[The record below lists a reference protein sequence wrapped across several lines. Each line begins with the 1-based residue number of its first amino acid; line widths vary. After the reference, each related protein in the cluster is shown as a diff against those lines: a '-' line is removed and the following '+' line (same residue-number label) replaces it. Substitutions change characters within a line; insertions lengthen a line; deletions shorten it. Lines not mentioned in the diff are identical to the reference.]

1 MTTTLRSWVL
11 FGLIWVCVTHG
22 PAIGQE
28 APVREPNA
36 DGLAV
41 SEKARDIHF
50 SGMLFDGHNDLPWT
64 LRAKAGSSFDSADI
78 RQPQPQFHT
87 DIPRLQAGGVKAQ
100 FWSVYVPVSTRL
112 EASSL
117 LTTLEQID
125 LVHEMCRRYPDV
137 FEVALTADDVER
149 IVAEGKI
156 ASLMGVEG
164 GHSIEN
170 SLENLRRLFDR
181 GARYMTLT
189 HSRNVE
195 WADSA
200 TDEPQHQG
208 LTEFGREVVRE
219 MNRLGMLVDL
229 SHVSPKTMHDTL
241 DETKAPVIFSHS
253 SARAICDHPRNVPD
267 DVLLRLPDNGGVVMV
282 NFMSGYIVPTE
293 QLAADRQAHGT
304 FRDVVDHIE
313 HVIRVAGIDHVGIG
327 SDYDGVSRL
336 PIGLE
341 DVSCYPR
348 LTEELLRRG
357 YERDHIHQVLGG
369 NVLRVMKIAERVAD
383 ELREAQQHVQEF
395 GR

>member
-1 MTTTLRSWVL
+1 
-11 FGLIWVCVTHG
+11 
-22 PAIGQE
+22 
-28 APVREPNA
+28 
-36 DGLAV
+36 
-41 SEKARDIHF
+41 
-50 SGMLFDGHNDLPWT
+50 
-64 LRAKAGSSFDSADI
+64 
-78 RQPQPQFHT
+78 
-87 DIPRLQAGGVKAQ
+87 
-100 FWSVYVPVSTRL
+100 
-112 EASSL
+112 
-117 LTTLEQID
+117 
-125 LVHEMCRRYPDV
+125 
-137 FEVALTADDVER
+137 
-149 IVAEGKI
+149 
-156 ASLMGVEG
+156 
-164 GHSIEN
+164 
-170 SLENLRRLFDR
+170 
-181 GARYMTLT
+181 
-189 HSRNVE
+189 
-195 WADSA
+195 
-200 TDEPQHQG
+200 
-208 LTEFGREVVRE
+208 
-219 MNRLGMLVDL
+219 
-229 SHVSPKTMHDTL
+229 
-241 DETKAPVIFSHS
+241 
-253 SARAICDHPRNVPD
+253 AICDHPRNVPD